1 MPGSRPAFEEPGLA
15 NATQARGYFLGAG
28 KDAVGHVMKAE
39 YSLDLPL
46 ELQIDFAQVL
56 QVHVGS
62 AAGRIDAGQIGD
74 IFDREYMIRKRTT
87 ALLLQ
92 CAGKRSSLW
101 LASAGFQLRRSQFTR
116 RPHREPATLC
126 AEQLAAMGV
135 EVDILSRYSHYLGT
149 SRRLAVYLRCMVG
162 SPVWGVGIADDAVS
176 ASLRAVLSAISRS
189 RRITERR
196 SSS

>member
-15 NATQARGYFLGAG
+15 KATQARSHFLGAG
-28 KDAVGHVMKAE
+28 QDAVGHVMKAE

-101 LASAGFQLRRSQFTR
+101 LASAGSARWHSLPRARTCSRFAPCRRERQ
-116 RPHREPATLC
+116 
-126 AEQLAAMGV
+126 
-135 EVDILSRYSHYLGT
+135 
-149 SRRLAVYLRCMVG
+149 
-162 SPVWGVGIADDAVS
+162 GIIRKFFA
-176 ASLRAVLSAISRS
+176 
-189 RRITERR
+189 
-196 SSS
+196 